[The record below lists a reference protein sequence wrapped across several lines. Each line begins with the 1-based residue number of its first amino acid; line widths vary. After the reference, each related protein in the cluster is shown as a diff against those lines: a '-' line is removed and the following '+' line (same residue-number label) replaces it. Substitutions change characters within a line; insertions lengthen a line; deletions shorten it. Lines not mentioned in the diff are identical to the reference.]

1 MAGEDNRVYG
11 FRKLDAEQLIQ
22 VLGVGKGSDTLP
34 GRGRSV
40 NYIAMTPGGGI
51 PARSGTTITSADCT
65 VYSGEGG
72 TLTSAGIEV
81 PIYNL
86 STTAIAGSVYV
97 VAVWAG
103 GVLVAVWEDCVGA

>member
-22 VLGVGKGSDTLP
+22 IIGSGKGVEQLT
-34 GRGRSV
+34 GNTRGV
-40 NYIAMTPGGGI
+40 NYIAKTPGGGI
-51 PARSGTTITSADCT
+51 AARSGTTITYADCT
-65 VYSGEGG
+65 VYTGQAGILE
-72 TLTSAGIEV
+72 SADIEV

-86 STTAIAGSVYV
+86 STTAIAGNTYV
-97 VAVWAG
+97 VAVWAS